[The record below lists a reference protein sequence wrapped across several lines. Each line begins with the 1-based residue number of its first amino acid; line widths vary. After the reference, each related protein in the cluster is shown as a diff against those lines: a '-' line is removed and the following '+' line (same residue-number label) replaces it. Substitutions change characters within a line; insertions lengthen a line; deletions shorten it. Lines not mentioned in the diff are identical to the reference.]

1 MEIELDKETQLQIKI
16 KALEDKIRLQELLM
30 KTPVIEQPDVSLDFV
45 EELSK
50 QLRAEKE
57 LETQK
62 AILMAEISD
71 KK

>member
-1 MEIELDKETQLQIKI
+1 MNIELDKIKQLEIET
-16 KALEDKIRLQELLM
+16 KALEDKIRLQELLL

-50 QLRAEKE
+50 RLRAEKE